1 MKDIKTKYL
10 ITIVRIMDKYN
21 FEINEITSRRINN
34 YHFQPNTIIAYSD
47 KYIKISTEEGIKG
60 VYNVLLLFSN
70 GLSKVH
76 LEFE

>member
-34 YHFQPNTIIAYSD
+34 YHFQPNTIIAHSD